1 MKQALLALG
10 LAAPLAT
17 PIAAWAEEPKP
28 AAPVE
33 AAPAPGPAP
42 GASPQAQ
49 GDPRTERQRNTAA
62 KLAGMIRFVD
72 ASCPDAQPDYD
83 RFKKVIATM
92 GVDIKELE
100 SGPLMATSLGY
111 SQAYDKNKEE
121 SCKRAFENFGEN
133 GTTLPGLIAKKT
145 P

>member
-1 MKQALLALG
+1 MKLALIAAGLALG
-10 LAAPLAT
+10 LVAPLAAQT
-17 PIAAWAEEPKP
+17 PGQAPEPKP
-28 AAPVE
+28 TAPAQAAPSTAPE
-33 AAPAPGPAP
+33 APA
-42 GASPQAQ
+42 
-49 GDPRTERQRNTAA
+49 DPRAERQRNTAA

-83 RFKKVIATM
+83 RFKQAIAAM

-111 SQAYDKNKEE
+111 SQAYDKDKDE
-121 SCKRAFENFGEN
+121 SCKRALENFGEN
-133 GTTLPGLIAKKT
+133 GRTLPGLIAKKV